1 MLSPMGGN
9 VDAYK
14 ARRNVKILLDR
25 CKTQLKSDIRKF
37 TCRAQKLVIAINK
50 KPKRTVREQFVQHI
64 EDMPELHDDS
74 TLIKRAAK
82 AWRKK

>member
-25 CKTQLKSDIRKF
+25 CKTQLKIDIRKF
-37 TCRAQKLVIAINK
+37 TCRPQKLVITINK
-50 KPKRTVREQFVQHI
+50 KPKRTVREQFVQHT
-64 EDMPELHDDS
+64 EDMPELHVES
-74 TLIKRAAK
+74 TLIKRVAK

>member
-1 MLSPMGGN
+1 MGGN

-25 CKTQLKSDIRKF
+25 CKTQLKIDIRKF
-37 TCRAQKLVIAINK
+37 TCRPQKLVITINK

-64 EDMPELHDDS
+64 EDMPELHVDS

>member
-1 MLSPMGGN
+1 MGGN

-25 CKTQLKSDIRKF
+25 CKTQLKIDIRKF
-37 TCRAQKLVIAINK
+37 TCRPQKLVITINK

-64 EDMPELHDDS
+64 EDMPELHVES
-74 TLIKRAAK
+74 TLIKRVAK